1 MLTGGP
7 GLGEPQ
13 LSAIASDRANVTVDA
28 TPSYLPSIPPTLG
41 WRRVVEL
48 ADEFKVST
56 ADMLAICD
64 RLGVAVEDASEW
76 LAPEA
81 VDLIRDVVG
90 LNGPKAVLSNKTEAE
105 MKTARPAKPENP
117 AKLPRAEQAPKPSR
131 AAQSPE
137 LGSVSRDGVRTRRV
151 VVIGLMIAVLA
162 GASGILVERWVD
174 YVTNTDTPATV
185 VTTGER

>member
-1 MLTGGP
+1 M
-7 GLGEPQ
+7 
-13 LSAIASDRANVTVDA
+13 TVDA

-41 WRRVVEL
+41 WRRVVGL

-64 RLGVAVEDASEW
+64 RLGMAVEDASEW
-76 LAPEA
+76 LAPDVVE
-81 VDLIRDVVG
+81 LIRDVVG
-90 LNGPKAVLSNKTEAE
+90 LNGPMAVLSNT
-105 MKTARPAKPENP
+105 TAADPAS
-117 AKLPRAEQAPKPSR
+117 ASR
-131 AAQSPE
+131 TPLSPE

-151 VVIGLMIAVLA
+151 VVIGLFIAVLA

-174 YVTNTDTPATV
+174 YVTNTDAPATV